1 MNTSASQK
9 ETMTMAG
16 LNLIQQALSVYD
28 QDLRLV
34 QSNRQFR
41 AMFDLPPELV
51 RTGARFEDTIRHLC
65 ISGEYGPLDDIEAA
79 IRQRVE
85 TARAFQPHY
94 MERTRANGR
103 VVSVE
108 GAPLPQGGWVAVY
121 TDITDTKRQ
130 EALLRARSEELS
142 DQLLT
147 RAEELAATN
156 RQLKAANSRLEE
168 ARRGLTE
175 MEARIRLTTEMLP
188 AHIAHISPQ
197 RIYTYSNRRLNT
209 ILPGR
214 PSHIVGLHIA
224 DVLGHQVHQAVRPYI
239 DSAMQGRAAAFEF
252 TDESSSRRIRTAL
265 TPNGTEGV
273 YIMSM
278 DVTEESQTRA
288 ALTQTRR
295 RELAAQVTSGMAHDF
310 SNLLT
315 IILGLQ
321 SQLARQDLPDA
332 AQTLVSATQR
342 AAKRG
347 GDLLNRIADMTGGRE
362 HSPGPTDW
370 AAFLADFA
378 TLARSALPVNVH
390 LTIDNTAKAQ
400 RLWLDSGMLQDSLLN
415 LVLNARDAI
424 GDGPGRIVITCGNVQ
439 GTWLQIRVSD
449 SGPGFAATA
458 LKKATDPFFTTKGK
472 EGSGLGLSMVYDMTQ
487 RAGGRMRIA
496 NHPSGAEVIL
506 SLPWR
511 ELPQMASPGGLALL
525 VEDST
530 DLRQSIRQ
538 MLVETGYSVIEA
550 PTAAE
555 ALEIIADLDDLALI
569 LSDLSLEG
577 SATGLDLL
585 DALPAA
591 APPFVMMTSLRP
603 DHGLHRAARAR
614 GPVLQKPFDA
624 TQLRTFLQ
632 EGARV
637 E

>member
-9 ETMTMAG
+9 DLMTTAG
-16 LNLIQQALSVYD
+16 LNLIQQALSIYD

-34 QSNRQFR
+34 QANRQFQ
-41 AMFDLPPELV
+41 AMFNLPPELV
-51 RTGARFEDTIRHLC
+51 RSGARFEDTIRHLC
-65 ISGEYGPLDDIEAA
+65 ITGEYGPIDDIEDA
-79 IRQRVE
+79 IERRVE

-103 VVSVE
+103 IVSVE
-108 GAPLPQGGWVAVY
+108 GAPLPQGGWVTVY
-121 TDITDTKRQ
+121 TDITATKQQ

-142 DQLLT
+142 DELLT

-156 RQLKAANSRLEE
+156 RQLTSANTRLEE
-168 ARRGLTE
+168 ARRSLAE

-188 AHIAHISPQ
+188 AHIAHVSPQ
-197 RIYTYSNRRLNT
+197 HIYTYSNRRLSR

-224 DVLGHQVHQAVRPYI
+224 DVLGPQVHQAVRPYI
-239 DSAMQGRAAAFEF
+239 DAALEGRAGVVEF
-252 TDESSSRRIRTAL
+252 TDEASSRRIRTAL
-265 TPNGTEGV
+265 TPNGPDGV

-278 DVTEESQTRA
+278 DVTEETQTRA

-315 IILGLQ
+315 IIMGLQ
-321 SQLARQDLPDA
+321 SQLSRLALPEA
-332 AQTLVSATQR
+332 AQTLVTATQG

-362 HSPGPTDW
+362 HSPGATDW
-370 AAFLADFA
+370 PAFMRDFE
-378 TLARSALPVNVH
+378 TLARSALPEAVS
-390 LTIDNTAKAQ
+390 LRIDNSAQ
-400 RLWLDSGMLQDSLLN
+400 AERLWLDTGMLQDSLLN

-424 GDGPGRIVITCGNVQ
+424 GEEPGEIAITSSNVQ

-449 SGPGFAATA
+449 SGPGFSTTA
-458 LKKATDPFFTTKGK
+458 LEKATYPFFTTKGN

-496 NHPSGAEVIL
+496 NHAGGAEVTL

-511 ELPQMASPGGLALL
+511 EAPHLSAAGGLALL
-525 VEDST
+525 VEDSP
-530 DLRQSIRQ
+530 DLRHSIRQ

-550 PTAAE
+550 PTAGE
-555 ALEIIADLDDLALI
+555 AIEIIHNLDSLTLI

-577 SATGLDLL
+577 SATGIDLF
-585 DALPAA
+585 DKLPEG
-591 APPFVMMTSLRP
+591 APPFLMMTSLRP
-603 DHGLHRAARAR
+603 DHPLHRAARVR

-624 TQLRTFLQ
+624 NQLRIFLRQ
-632 EGARV
+632 GARAV
-637 E
+637 